1 MKLDLDSAIF
11 IKFST
16 WISDFVSASVQCS
29 FANNRRRYIT
39 TKQPT
44 VEDILQPN
52 LHSISS
58 IVKPGLYIVVTSR

>member
-16 WISDFVSASVQCS
+16 WISDFVSASVQCY
-29 FANNRRRYIT
+29 NQT

-58 IVKPGLYIVVTSR
+58 TVKPGLYIVVTGR